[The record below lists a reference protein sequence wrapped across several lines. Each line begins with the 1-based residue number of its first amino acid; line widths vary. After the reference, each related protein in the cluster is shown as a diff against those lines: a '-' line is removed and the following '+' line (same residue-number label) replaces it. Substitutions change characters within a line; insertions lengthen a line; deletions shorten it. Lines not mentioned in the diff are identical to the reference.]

1 MERKVK
7 VWDILNPNVPKTED
21 NLQKA
26 RIQICDN
33 CERFFKPTRQC
44 RECGCF
50 MDIKTKLEQ
59 SYCPIGKW

>member
-1 MERKVK
+1 MTRKVK
-7 VWDILNPNVPKTED
+7 VWDILNPNVPRTEE

-26 RIQICDN
+26 RIEICET

-50 MDIKTKLEQ
+50 MDMKTKLEEA
-59 SYCPIGKW
+59 YCPIGKW

>member
-7 VWDILNPNVPKTED
+7 VWDILNPNIPKTEE

-26 RIQICDN
+26 RIEICDN
-33 CERFFKPTRQC
+33 CEKFFKPTRQC

-59 SYCPIGKW
+59 AYCPIGKW